1 MAYDR
6 HNPSPR
12 YREMVALY
20 CTLHSDGERRLGLT
34 PEETY
39 PGVSLLPHLARIR
52 TLIERT
58 GARTLLDYGCGKG
71 LQYELVGFDAPGV
84 GRIDSV
90 VDYWDVDEI
99 ACYDP
104 CHAPFSTLPTG
115 LFDGVISTDVLEH
128 CGEEDLAWIV
138 AEMFAY
144 ARRFVFAAVA
154 SYPAKTHL
162 PNGENAHVTIRP
174 AEWWRT
180 LFAAAAAARPEIEWS
195 VFIDTAGLRVAPP
208 GAD

>member
-6 HNPSPR
+6 QNPSPR

-20 CTLHSDGERRLGLT
+20 GTLHREGEQRLGLT
-34 PEETY
+34 AEETY

-52 TLIERT
+52 TLIGQT
-58 GARTLLDYGCGKG
+58 DARTILDYGCGKG

-104 CHAPFSTLPTG
+104 CHVPFAALPAG
-115 LFDGVISTDVLEH
+115 PYDGVISTDVLEH
-128 CGEEDLAWIV
+128 CGEEDLRWIV
-138 AEMFAY
+138 GEMFGY

-174 AEWWRT
+174 AEWWQA
-180 LFAAAAAARPEIEWS
+180 LFAEVAATHPGVVWS
-195 VFIDTAGLRVAPP
+195 VFVDTTGLRPGPP

>member
-6 HNPSPR
+6 QNPSPR

-20 CTLHSDGERRLGLT
+20 STLHQEGEQRLGLT
-34 PEETY
+34 AEETY
-39 PGVSLLPHLARIR
+39 PGVSLLPHLGRIKA
-52 TLIERT
+52 LIERT

-71 LQYELVGFDAPGV
+71 LQYELVGFDAPGL

-104 CHAPFSTLPTG
+104 CHGPFSALPAG
-115 LFDGVISTDVLEH
+115 PFDGVLTTDVLEH
-128 CGEEDLAWIV
+128 CGEEDLRWIV
-138 AEMFAY
+138 GEMFGY

-174 AEWWRT
+174 AEWWKA
-180 LFAAAAAARPEIEWS
+180 LFTEVAQAHPGVVWS
-195 VFIDTAGLRVAPP
+195 VFVDTTGLRSGPP